1 MNQALMIV
9 VVGALLG
16 FGLLFMS
23 MYNRLV
29 TLRNQVERAWSNI
42 DVILKQRFDELPQ
55 LMKVIEQYTGYEA
68 GILKELAAARSH
80 YGNAQSVDDKIRAAT
95 EVTTAFRGLAA
106 LAEAYPELRSN
117 QNFLQLQ
124 TRVSE
129 LENTIADRRESYN
142 ECVANFNA
150 RIEQFPDLFAAGL
163 LGYQRQNLYQV
174 AEAEKRQP
182 DLTMKLPT
190 FGQGSSPRR

>member
-1 MNQALMIV
+1 MHPVLILV
-9 VVGALLG
+9 VVVVLVGAAV
-16 FGLLFMS
+16 LFAG

-29 TLRNQVERAWSNI
+29 TLRNQLERAWANI
-42 DVILKQRFDELPQ
+42 DVVLKQRFDELPQ
-55 LMKVIEQYTGYEA
+55 LMKVIEQYAGYEA
-68 GILKELAAARSH
+68 GILRELSAARSR
-80 YGNAQSVDDKIRAAT
+80 YGSATSIDDKIRAAT
-95 EVTTAFRGLAA
+95 ECTTAFRGLAA
-106 LAEAYPELRSN
+106 LGEAYPELRSN

-129 LENTIADRRESYN
+129 LENVIADRRESYN

-150 RIEQFPDLFAAGL
+150 RIEQFPDMLAAGF
-163 LGYQRQNLYQV
+163 LGYHRQNLYQV

-190 FGQGSSPRR
+190 FDQGR

>member
-1 MNQALMIV
+1 MDPILMIV
-9 VVGALLG
+9 LAALLG
-16 FGLLFMS
+16 FGLLFVG

-29 TLRNQVERAWSNI
+29 NLRNQLERAWSNI

-68 GILKELAAARSH
+68 SILKELASARAH
-80 YGNAQSVDDKIRAAT
+80 YGSAQSVDDKIRAAT
-95 EVTTAFRGLAA
+95 ECTTAFRGLAA

-150 RIEQFPDLFAAGL
+150 RIEQLPDVLAASL
-163 LGYQRQNLYQV
+163 LGYQRQNFYLV
-174 AEAEKRQP
+174 AEAEKQQP
-182 DLTMKLPT
+182 NLSMQLPT
-190 FGQGSSPRR
+190 FGGKS